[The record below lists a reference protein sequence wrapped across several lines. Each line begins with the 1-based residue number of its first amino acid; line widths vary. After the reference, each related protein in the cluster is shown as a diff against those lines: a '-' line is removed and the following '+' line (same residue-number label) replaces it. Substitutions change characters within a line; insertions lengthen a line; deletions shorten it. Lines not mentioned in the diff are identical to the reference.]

1 VFAVQVSGTGHAGM
15 EATIAN
21 CLEPGETI
29 VVATSGIWGQ
39 RVCDLSE
46 RYGGNTQLSAH
57 KKTTVGL
64 AYVYEVTF
72 NFSHKKTNV
81 GLAYVYEVTLDFSL
95 KKTSMGLAYV
105 YEVTVNFCTQKN
117 NRGLAYL
124 HDNASK
130 PAGCTSEVAA
140 TLSPVQG
147 DLITNTAVEA
157 LHFGSTHGVP
167 QTHL

>member
-1 VFAVQVSGTGHAGM
+1 
-15 EATIAN
+15 
-21 CLEPGETI
+21 
-29 VVATSGIWGQ
+29 
-39 RVCDLSE
+39 
-46 RYGGNTQLSAH
+46 
-57 KKTTVGL
+57 
-64 AYVYEVTF
+64 VYEVTF

-157 LHFGSTHGVP
+157 LHFGSTR
-167 QTHL
+167 